1 MADAARATN
10 QCGGCLVPLVIQS
23 SFGYAAGDDFEDR
36 RMSLCACPGEAGHG
50 SPNDVCHR
58 PPKARL
64 VEFAASRFAAPA
76 GGWGSFQPVR
86 LPPKPYVLF
95 GQPTRK

>member
-1 MADAARATN
+1 MEIVQPRSRSGKPVVRVGSFSFTMADAARATN

-36 RMSLCACPGEAGHG
+36 RMSLCACPGAAGHG
-50 SPNDVCHR
+50 SLNDVCHR
-58 PPKARL
+58 PSKARL

-76 GGWGSFQPVR
+76 GG
-86 LPPKPYVLF
+86 
-95 GQPTRK
+95 